1 MIGDSSIE
9 MSAGDGSV
17 CNINAIRVESA
28 EVGDNVYDTLVDR
41 AEGGPWDN
49 TGLVD

>member
-28 EVGDNVYDTLVDR
+28 EVGDDTLVDR